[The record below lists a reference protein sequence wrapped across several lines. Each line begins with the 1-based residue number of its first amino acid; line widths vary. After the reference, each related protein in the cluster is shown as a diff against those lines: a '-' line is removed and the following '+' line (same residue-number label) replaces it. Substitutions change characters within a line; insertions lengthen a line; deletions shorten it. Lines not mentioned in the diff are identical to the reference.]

1 MGINNSGVQSINEY
15 FANQTP
21 SEELK
26 KQGKNKE
33 GVIVPSCNQH
43 RRELLILKSS
53 IKIKNTSSGD
63 RELII
68 GNDDPYPFGS
78 KDSYAVVPLINS
90 TIKSCIDA
98 YKKPTIVKHP
108 TLRDR
113 LCAYYNFIC
122 VHVRCFLSEHAQWNK
137 PFISGC
143 GTGLLTYA
151 LTLYFNKCYG
161 INENP
166 ITILVIFMVIGFVL
180 TYFYLL
186 YVDKFENPHFVS
198 LKPYLDPTNV
208 QDESEAINVRPK
220 HKHNVL
226 IAVLKEIIIQRSGIT
241 QNVLKAILVE
251 VLSNNQIKPA
261 SDRTVDDLFAMA
273 NKTFDEDTLFNVAN
287 QVNKAIDR
295 ENRLK

>member
-1 MGINNSGVQSINEY
+1 MGKNSSRIQSINEY

-21 SEELK
+21 REENL
-26 KQGKNKE
+26 GKNKE
-33 GVIVPSCNQH
+33 GVIVPSSNQH
-43 RRELLILKSS
+43 RHELLILKSS
-53 IKIKNTSSGD
+53 IKVKKTSAGN

-68 GNDDPYPFGS
+68 GNDDPYPFGT
-78 KDSYAVVPLINS
+78 KDAYADVPLRTS
-90 TIKSCIDA
+90 TIQSCIDA
-98 YKKPTIVKHP
+98 YKKPPIIKGS
-108 TLRDR
+108 TLHDR
-113 LCAYYNFIC
+113 LAAYSNYIC

-137 PFISGC
+137 PFICGC
-143 GTGLLTYA
+143 GTGFLTYA

-166 ITILVIFMVIGFVL
+166 VTILVTFMVIGFVL

-226 IAVLKEIIIQRSGIT
+226 IAVLKEVIIQRSGIT
-241 QNVLKAILVE
+241 QNELKAILAE
-251 VLSNNQIKPA
+251 VLSYNRIKPA
-261 SDRTVDDLFAMA
+261 SDRTVEDLFATA